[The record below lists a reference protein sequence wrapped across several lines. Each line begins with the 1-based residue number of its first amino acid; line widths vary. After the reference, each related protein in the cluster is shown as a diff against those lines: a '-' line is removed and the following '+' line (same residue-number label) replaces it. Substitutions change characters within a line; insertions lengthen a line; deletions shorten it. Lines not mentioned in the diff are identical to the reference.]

1 MSKPLGPITVISS
14 IDPSWRDYN
23 GHVNYAAYAMAA
35 DPAIDALYA
44 AAGLDSAYRK
54 TAERSDY
61 VVESRFFYL
70 KEIRQGQ
77 QMEARSRLI
86 DFDNKRTHIYCEICD
101 HDSGELSAVAHIIS
115 LHVDSKRAKSAEFEA
130 FATAAFAKLKAAHCQ
145 LPPPA
150 VFDDTVSIT
159 RRVGRPGGSSPT

>member
-1 MSKPLGPITVISS
+1 MSRPLEPITVISP

-54 TAERSDY
+54 AAERSDY
-61 VVESRFFYL
+61 VVESRFFYI
-70 KEIRQGQ
+70 KEIRHGQ

-86 DFDNKRTHIYCEICD
+86 DFDNKRTHIFCEICD

-115 LHVDSKRAKSAEFEA
+115 LHVDSRQARSAQFEA
-130 FATAAFAKLKAAHCQ
+130 FAMRAFAELKAAHGQ

-150 VFDDTVSIT
+150 VFDDTVSIA
-159 RRVGRPGGSSPT
+159 RRVGRPGSSPA

>member
-1 MSKPLGPITVISS
+1 MKKPLEPVTVISP

-35 DPAIDALYA
+35 DPSIDALYA
-44 AAGLDSAYRK
+44 VAGLDPAYRK
-54 TAERSDY
+54 KAERSDY
-61 VVESRFFYL
+61 VVESRFFYI
-70 KEIRQGQ
+70 KEIRKGQ

-86 DFDNKRTHIYCEICD
+86 DFDNKRTHIFCEICD

-115 LHVDSKRAKSAEFEA
+115 LHVDSRLARSAEFEA
-130 FATAAFAKLKAAHCQ
+130 FATAAFAELKAAHQQ

-150 VFDDTVSIT
+150 VFDDTVSIS
-159 RRVGRPGGSSPT
+159 RRVGGRGGSSPA